1 MQHFL
6 KPFSRTAGARIIA
19 PQLFEQFFVTM
30 HDAQAAFDLTFGR
43 EALPPLAH
51 DLKTPARFQIR
62 DRVARYTSIVQFRN
76 RV

>member
-6 KPFSRTAGARIIA
+6 KPFSRTTWAGIVTS
-19 PQLFEQFFVTM
+19 QFFEQFFVAVN
-30 HDAQAAFDLTFGR
+30 DAQATFDLDFGR

-62 DRVARYTSIVQFRN
+62 YRDA
-76 RV
+76 